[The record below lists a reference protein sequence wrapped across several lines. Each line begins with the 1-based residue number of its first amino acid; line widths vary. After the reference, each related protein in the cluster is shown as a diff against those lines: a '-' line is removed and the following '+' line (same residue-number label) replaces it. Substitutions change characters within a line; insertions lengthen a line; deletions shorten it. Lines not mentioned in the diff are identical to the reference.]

1 MNTKEILKAFP
12 QPDGKILR
20 TIDKEACE
28 KAVRQII
35 AGGSKT
41 VREIVDLIFEPGK
54 GEDIQPRHALH
65 ATAIRVGG
73 YGKEKERKAFASSL
87 AATLVDERPKA
98 VKGFVIRQLQVCGG
112 IEQGSAI
119 AKFLTDPDEHIYE
132 YAAQA
137 LETIGPET
145 VSHFRKAYANAKE
158 APRLTILQ
166 GLGVLEDSESKAAFR
181 NATKDKNLEIRL
193 AGLWAL
199 MRITSAEDVDL
210 LLAQSLKESG
220 WGRIKATAYC
230 LELAEK
236 LEKNNK
242 RKEARAIYSNIKQTR
257 LEDHE
262 KHLRE
267 SADRGLARLG

>member
-1 MNTKEILKAFP
+1 MNTKDILKAFP

-65 ATAIRVGG
+65 AAAIRVGG

-87 AATLVDERPKA
+87 AATLMDERPKA

-137 LETIGPET
+137 LEAIGPET
-145 VSHFRKAYANAKE
+145 VSHFRKAYAKAKG

-193 AGLWAL
+193 AGLWGL
-199 MRITSAEDVDL
+199 MRIASAEDVEL

-230 LELAEK
+230 MELAEK
-236 LEKNNK
+236 LEENNK
-242 RKEARAIYSNIKQTR
+242 KKDARAIYSNIRKTR
-257 LEDHE
+257 QEDHE

-267 SADRGLARLG
+267 SADRGLARIG

>member
-1 MNTKEILKAFP
+1 MNTKDILKAFP

-87 AATLVDERPKA
+87 AATLMDERPKA

-137 LETIGPET
+137 LEAIGPET
-145 VSHFRKAYANAKE
+145 VSHFRKAYAKAKG

-193 AGLWAL
+193 AGLWGL
-199 MRITSAEDVDL
+199 MRIASAEDVDL

-230 LELAEK
+230 MELAEK
-236 LEKNNK
+236 LEENNK
-242 RKEARAIYSNIKQTR
+242 KKDARAIYSNIRKTR
-257 LEDHE
+257 QEDHE

-267 SADRGLARLG
+267 SADRGLARLK

>member
-1 MNTKEILKAFP
+1 MNTKDILKAFP

-65 ATAIRVGG
+65 AAAIRVGG

-87 AATLVDERPKA
+87 AATLMDERPKA

-137 LETIGPET
+137 LEAIGPET
-145 VSHFRKAYANAKE
+145 VSHFRKAYAKAKG

-193 AGLWAL
+193 AGLWGL
-199 MRITSAEDVDL
+199 MRIASAEDVDL
-210 LLAQSLKESG
+210 LLAQSLKETG

-230 LELAEK
+230 MELAEK
-236 LEKNNK
+236 LEENNK
-242 RKEARAIYSNIKQTR
+242 KKDARAIYSNIRKTR
-257 LEDHE
+257 QEDHE

-267 SADRGLARLG
+267 SADRGLARIG